1 MDSARTKIQKSLRPE
16 DLRGVVAKLWPPR
29 KHKAGME
36 APTVLP
42 LYLERQLKQTP
53 PKPQYSASSI
63 HVTKAG
69 HVENAL
75 REELHHDVFTNTPGF
90 LEKIFDVESNLV
102 QKLYKKSLDDH
113 FYDESGEHWKAFDET
128 GSTEK
133 ALYKPFVAVAN
144 FISQACNPETKLT
157 WLSDPDRA
165 PPCLD
170 DRAAEFKPDIIA
182 AIGSDMPVPGDR
194 KPGQVPWT
202 RIQVPV
208 EVKRYG
214 GGPSAIIQLAKYL
227 RQCFSECI
235 DRRHVFG
242 LVLAGRM
249 LTVYLADRSGI
260 LGSETFDIHDEPRQL
275 IRVIASLTTF
285 RPSKLGWDPT
295 LTIYDPNDRNSTRHS
310 FETDLN
316 SKGVKRWRIEL
327 SKHTS
332 VGPPERTYEAKKFI
346 IWKKIRIRRSEV
358 IKGRATRVWKAWA
371 EDEMHLPASER
382 TVYIIKDAWRD
393 NRRDLEGALY
403 ERIGACDG
411 VAELYSYCIVQ
422 VDGKADTT
430 SAIRGGVAAKGP
442 PRDIAIQQSSK
453 NANQSSKNA
462 NQSSKNVNQSSKN
475 INQPSGTD
483 PTKQGWGYIFDH
495 LVDTDFLPPIVAFK
509 DTLPRDRTH
518 SRSVAKTYG
527 WPISYAS
534 SLLELIG
541 SMRDTIVGHQNAYNR
556 GVLHRDISEGNILIT
571 GKSLD
576 ERGKRGVLIDFD
588 NAIFWKTH
596 QAVMDDELSAGRKER
611 KTSPPHGPQHDI
623 ESFFWVL
630 VHVCIVYDGPARY
643 RQDLLNSDIPASDD
657 VIDLR
662 NSTNLIFGSTQSDYS
677 RGQTKG
683 NIFEAQSGYKQHIDC
698 NISKWA
704 EPLLPLIRQFYDLLR
719 AAFEVNKY
727 DDLYTD
733 VIAAF
738 DAAEGRMDAENP
750 DAVEADEGLRAV
762 YQDLRD
768 KEIARRHNDLE
779 CEDHSELSADDVSD
793 NGNENAALG
802 TPPVVL
808 RETRPPPS
816 SPETPS
822 RKRAP
827 KRLRRK

>member
-29 KHKAGME
+29 KHKEGME

-113 FYDESGEHWKAFDET
+113 FYDKSGKHWKAFDEK

-165 PPCLD
+165 PPSLD
-170 DRAAEFKPDIIA
+170 DRAAEFKPDVIA
-182 AIGSDMPVPGDR
+182 AIGSDMPVPGNG
-194 KPGQVPWT
+194 KPYQVPWT

-242 LVLAGRM
+242 LVLAGKK

-260 LGSETFDIHDEPRQL
+260 LGSETFNIHEDPRQL
-275 IRVIASLTTF
+275 IRVIAGLTTF

-295 LTIYDPNDRNSTRHS
+295 LTVYDQNDQNSTLPS
-310 FETDLN
+310 FKTALN
-316 SKGVKRWRIEL
+316 PKGVKRWRVEIFE
-327 SKHTS
+327 HAS
-332 VGPPERTYEAKKFI
+332 VGPPEYTYKAKKFVL
-346 IWKKIRIRRSEV
+346 WKKVHFGRSEV

-371 EDEMHLPASER
+371 EDDMHLPASER
-382 TVYIIKDAWRD
+382 TVYIIKDTWRD
-393 NRRDLEGALY
+393 NRRGLEGELY
-403 ERIGACDG
+403 ERIGVCDG

-430 SAIRGGVAAKGP
+430 LAIRGGVEAKGP
-442 PRDIAIQQSSK
+442 PRNITIQQSSK
-453 NANQSSKNA
+453 NA
-462 NQSSKNVNQSSKN
+462 
-475 INQPSGTD
+475 NQPSGTD
-483 PTKQGWGYIFDH
+483 PTKQDWGYISDH
-495 LVDTDFLPPIVAFK
+495 LVDTDFLPPIDAFK

-534 SLLELIG
+534 SLLELVG
-541 SMRDTIVGHQNAYNR
+541 SMRDAIVGHQNAYNR
-556 GVLHRDISEGNILIT
+556 GVLHRDVSEGNILIT
-571 GKSLD
+571 GKKLD

-596 QAVMDDELSAGRKER
+596 QAIMDDELSGTRPFMSAEMLLKRPIFWNVPDQTGGNEPIPR
-611 KTSPPHGPQHDI
+611 PPHGPQHDI
-623 ESFFWVL
+623 EAFFWVL
-630 VHVCIVYDGPARY
+630 VHVCIVYDGPAKY
-643 RQDLLNSDIPASDD
+643 RQDLLNNDIHPSHDRNRGVNREA
-657 VIDLR
+657 IFAIPLR
-662 NSTNLIFGSTQSDYS
+662 YDMEVQCS
-677 RGQTKG
+677 
-683 NIFEAQSGYKQHIDC
+683 
-698 NISKWA
+698 ISKWA
-704 EPLLPLIRQFYDLLR
+704 RPLLPLIRQFYDLLR
-719 AAFEVNKY
+719 TAFEVNKY

-768 KEIARRHNDLE
+768 KEIARRHNDLK
-779 CEDHSELSADDVSD
+779 CEDQSDLSADDVSD
-793 NGNENAALG
+793 DENENAALG

-827 KRLRRK
+827 KRLRRD